1 MINRDLYKFLNTWK
15 ESKTRLPLILR
26 GARQV
31 GKTTLIHQFGKTY
44 IQYLYFNL
52 EKPTDKIHFAQSTN
66 LDILVQLMFI
76 SRGQINDA
84 NLSTLVFID
93 EIQEAPHILELLR
106 YFHEDYPH
114 IHIIVTGSLLE
125 FALDKIFNV
134 PVGRIEFA
142 ELNPVSFKEFIN
154 ALGQIQLIKLMEN
167 CPIDNELLL
176 PIFNLFHEYA
186 QVGGMPQITQSYI
199 NEKNLSQ
206 TLRLYNAITESF
218 KIDVEK
224 YGKNHTQKQVIKHLM
239 NTMVYEV
246 DNRIKF
252 NNFAHSNYKSREVKE
267 AFHAL
272 EKAKLVE
279 LIYPSTNVSMP
290 IYTDFGKSPRLQF
303 LDIGL
308 LNFQLGLHSELLK
321 VNDLHAL
328 SKGKIV
334 QQLVTQEIKS
344 NQFLPSQKIHFWVR
358 ELNGSNAE
366 VDLIYPFQ
374 NLLIPIEIKSG
385 ASGTLRS
392 LFEYMDKCPH
402 HFAVRLY
409 SGPISEQVITTRKG
423 KSFKLLN
430 LPYFL
435 GAWLDIYLEWFIE
448 K

>member
-1 MINRDLYKFLNTWK
+1 
-15 ESKTRLPLILR
+15 
-26 GARQV
+26 
-31 GKTTLIHQFGKTY
+31 
-44 IQYLYFNL
+44 
-52 EKPTDKIHFAQSTN
+52 
-66 LDILVQLMFI
+66 
-76 SRGQINDA
+76 
-84 NLSTLVFID
+84 
-93 EIQEAPHILELLR
+93 
-106 YFHEDYPH
+106 
-114 IHIIVTGSLLE
+114 
-125 FALDKIFNV
+125 
-134 PVGRIEFA
+134 
-142 ELNPVSFKEFIN
+142 
-154 ALGQIQLIKLMEN
+154 
-167 CPIDNELLL
+167 
-176 PIFNLFHEYA
+176 
-186 QVGGMPQITQSYI
+186 
-199 NEKNLSQ
+199 
-206 TLRLYNAITESF
+206 
-218 KIDVEK
+218 
-224 YGKNHTQKQVIKHLM
+224 
-239 NTMVYEV
+239 
-246 DNRIKF
+246 
-252 NNFAHSNYKSREVKE
+252 
-267 AFHAL
+267 
-272 EKAKLVE
+272 
-279 LIYPSTNVSMP
+279 MP

-328 SKGKIV
+328 SKGKFV

-392 LFEYMDKCPH
+392 LFEYMDQCPH